1 MHILIVRNNS
11 NSQAIDASLLLVTYL
26 ATQGIDYTVIDSSN
40 LASPLAVPELSE
52 LFEHGVDMAVALGG
66 ERADVI
72 LTIGGDGTILRTARQ
87 VGFHG
92 TPILGINYGR
102 LGFLANPNEAGVM
115 EPLVAAL
122 SGDATHEVRTNLDI
136 RVVCEGEADPYAD
149 DGAGAEPDEPRE
161 FFALNE
167 VAVTRGAN
175 GRIIDFGL
183 GVSGSHLANM
193 RGDGLVVASATGS
206 TAYALSAG
214 GPLGGPGFT
223 GLVAVP
229 IAPHTLHSRA
239 VVTAPSDVVEMDLSE
254 NQDDRDATLFIDGEL
269 VELDRPLRRLYVRR
283 GDVPT
288 TLLRYKD
295 EGFYNHAAK
304 VFF

>member
-26 ATQGIDYTVIDSSN
+26 ATQGIDYTVVDSSK
-40 LASPLAVPELSE
+40 LADPVAAPELCE
-52 LFEHGVDMAVALGG
+52 LFDHGVDLAVAL
-66 ERADVI
+66 
-72 LTIGGDGTILRTARQ
+72 GGDGTILRTARQ

-102 LGFLANPNEAGVM
+102 LGFLANPNNAGVM
-115 EPLVAAL
+115 EPLAAAL
-122 SGDATHEVRTNLDI
+122 SGDAAEEARTNLEVH
-136 RVVCEGEADPYAD
+136 VVCEGEADPIEGTEGDA
-149 DGAGAEPDEPRE
+149 PDETRE

-183 GVSGSHLANM
+183 SVSGSHLANM

-214 GPLGGPGFT
+214 GPLVSPGFT

-239 VVTAPSDVVEMDLSE
+239 VVTGPADVVEMDLSE
-254 NQDDRDATLFIDGEL
+254 NVDGRDATLFIDGEL
-269 VELDRPLRRLYVRR
+269 VELDRPPRHLYVRR
-283 GDVPT
+283 GPVPT

>member
-1 MHILIVRNNS
+1 
-11 NSQAIDASLLLVTYL
+11 
-26 ATQGIDYTVIDSSN
+26 
-40 LASPLAVPELSE
+40 
-52 LFEHGVDMAVALGG
+52 
-66 ERADVI
+66 
-72 LTIGGDGTILRTARQ
+72 
-87 VGFHG
+87 
-92 TPILGINYGR
+92 
-102 LGFLANPNEAGVM
+102 M

-122 SGDATHEVRTNLDI
+122 SGDAAHEVRTNLDV

-183 GVSGSHLANM
+183 GVSGVAPGDM

-214 GPLGGPGFT
+214 GPLVAPGFT
-223 GLVAVP
+223 PGGRAHRT
-229 IAPHTLHSRA
+229 AYAAFRA

>member
-11 NSQAIDASLLLVTYL
+11 NSQAQDASLLLVTYL
-26 ATQGIDYTVIDSSN
+26 ATQGIDYTVVDSSK
-40 LASPLAVPELSE
+40 LASPLAAPELSA
-52 LFEHGVDMAVALGG
+52 LFDHGVDMAVAL
-66 ERADVI
+66 
-72 LTIGGDGTILRTARQ
+72 GGDGTILRTARQ

-102 LGFLANPNEAGVM
+102 LGFLANPNESGVM
-115 EPLVAAL
+115 EPLTAAL
-122 SGDATHEVRTNLDI
+122 AGDATEEARTNLSI
-136 RVVCEGEADPYAD
+136 HVVCEGEADPFHDVEGD
-149 DGAGAEPDEPRE
+149 DADEPRE

-183 GVSGSHLANM
+183 DVSGSHLATM

-214 GPLGGPGFT
+214 GPLVAPGFT

-239 VVTAPSDVVEMDLSE
+239 VVTSPSDVIEMDLSE
-254 NQDDRDATLFIDGEL
+254 NADGRDATLFIDGEL

-283 GDVPT
+283 GPVAT

>member
-26 ATQGIDYTVIDSSN
+26 ATQGIDYTVVDSSK
-40 LASPLAVPELSE
+40 LASPLAAPELSE
-52 LFEHGVDMAVALGG
+52 LFDHGVDMAVAL
-66 ERADVI
+66 
-72 LTIGGDGTILRTARQ
+72 GGDGTILRTARQ

-92 TPILGINYGR
+92 
-102 LGFLANPNEAGVM
+102 
-115 EPLVAAL
+115 
-122 SGDATHEVRTNLDI
+122 NLDL

-214 GPLGGPGFT
+214 GPLVAPGFT

>member
-26 ATQGIDYTVIDSSN
+26 ATQGIDYTVVDSSK
-40 LASPLAVPELSE
+40 LASPLAAPELSD
-52 LFEHGVDMAVALGG
+52 LFEHGVDMAVAL
-66 ERADVI
+66 
-72 LTIGGDGTILRTARQ
+72 GGDGTILRTARQ

-102 LGFLANPNEAGVM
+102 LGFLANPNESGVM

-122 SGDATHEVRTNLDI
+122 SGDAAHEVRTNLDI

-149 DGAGAEPDEPRE
+149 DGAGAEPDEPRG

-214 GPLGGPGFT
+214 GPLVAPGFT

-269 VELDRPLRRLYVRR
+269 VELDRPLRRLCVRR
-283 GDVPT
+283 GNVPT

>member
-40 LASPLAVPELSE
+40 LASPLAAPELSE
-52 LFEHGVDMAVALGG
+52 LFEHGVDMAVAL
-66 ERADVI
+66 
-72 LTIGGDGTILRTARQ
+72 GGDGTILRTARQ

-102 LGFLANPNEAGVM
+102 LGFLANPNESGVM

-136 RVVCEGEADPYAD
+136 RVVCEGEADPFAD
-149 DGAGAEPDEPRE
+149 DGAGEEPDEPRE
-161 FFALNE
+161 FFVLNE

-214 GPLGGPGFT
+214 GPLVAPGFT

-254 NQDDRDATLFIDGEL
+254 NKDDRDATLFIDGEL

>member
-1 MHILIVRNNS
+1 MKKIILCPNPNR
-11 NSQAIDASLLLVTYL
+11 DRGMET
-26 ATQGIDYTVIDSSN
+26 TR
-40 LASPLAVPELSE
+40 
-52 LFEHGVDMAVALGG
+52 
-66 ERADVI
+66 RADAI
-72 LTIGGDGTILRTARQ
+72 LRQMGFQTVVCPPFKDQKDGAYGDYKTRPLTAELKSADLLITFGGDGTILRTARQ

-122 SGDATHEVRTNLDI
+122 SGDAAHEVRTNLDI

-193 RGDGLVVASATGS
+193 RGGGLVVASATGS

-214 GPLGGPGFT
+214 GPLVAPGFT

>member
-1 MHILIVRNNS
+1 MKLN
-11 NSQAIDASLLLVTYL
+11 
-26 ATQGIDYTVIDSSN
+26 
-40 LASPLAVPELSE
+40 
-52 LFEHGVDMAVALGG
+52 
-66 ERADVI
+66 
-72 LTIGGDGTILRTARQ
+72 
-87 VGFHG
+87 
-92 TPILGINYGR
+92 
-102 LGFLANPNEAGVM
+102 
-115 EPLVAAL
+115 
-122 SGDATHEVRTNLDI
+122 
-136 RVVCEGEADPYAD
+136 D
-149 DGAGAEPDEPRE
+149 D
-161 FFALNE
+161 
-167 VAVTRGAN
+167 

-214 GPLGGPGFT
+214 GPLVAPGFT

-239 VVTAPSDVVEMDLSE
+239 VVTAPSDVVEMNLSE